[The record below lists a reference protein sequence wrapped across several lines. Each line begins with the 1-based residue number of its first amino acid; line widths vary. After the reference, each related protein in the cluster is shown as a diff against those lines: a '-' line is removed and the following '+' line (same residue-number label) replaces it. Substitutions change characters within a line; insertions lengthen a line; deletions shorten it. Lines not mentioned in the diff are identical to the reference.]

1 MPDENPYKS
10 APAQR
15 HVALSLAT
23 GRESYQLQEAARVT
37 VKSQPQLAM
46 ELLFI
51 YCVMAMCSL
60 GLIGAIGATV
70 YYLLIRWP
78 HHQ

>member
-1 MPDENPYKS
+1 MPGENPYIS
-10 APAQR
+10 ALAR
-15 HVALSLAT
+15 RRGALLLAT
-23 GRESYQLQEAARVT
+23 GRESYQLQKAARVT
-37 VKSQPQLAM
+37 VKSQSTM
-46 ELLFI
+46 GLLFI

-70 YYLLIRWP
+70 YYLLTRWP

>member
-1 MPDENPYKS
+1 MPGENPYKS
-10 APAQR
+10 APARR
-15 HVALSLAT
+15 HGALSLAK

-37 VKSQPQLAM
+37 VKSQSAM

>member
-23 GRESYQLQEAARVT
+23 GRESCQLEKTARVN
-37 VKSQPQLAM
+37 VKSQSTM
-46 ELLFI
+46 GLLFI

-60 GLIGAIGATV
+60 VLIGAIGATV